1 MTVPRPLAVAHRA
14 GNSLAEFR
22 EAVDAGVDLVEAD
35 VHAFRGRLEVRHT
48 KSLGPVPWYWDRWYL
63 VPRRDQRLVLAD
75 LLAEVEPR
83 AHLMLDL
90 KGLHPR
96 VAPATAALLRTMEPA
111 HPVTVCTR
119 HWWMLDAFTGLD
131 HVRVVHS
138 ARTPRELTR
147 LRRRLTHRA
156 TYGVSLHRSLLTPEV
171 TRTLH
176 AYAEVVMTWPVVTP
190 ADLDEVLA
198 LGATG
203 AISDHL
209 DVLRPLVEGHARP

>member
-1 MTVPRPLAVAHRA
+1 VTSRRPLAVAHRA
-14 GNSLAEFR
+14 GNSLAGFR
-22 EAVDAGVDLVEAD
+22 EAAAAGVDLVEAD

-48 KSLGPVPWYWDRWYL
+48 KSLGPLPWYWDRWYL
-63 VPRRDQRLVLAD
+63 APRRDQRLVLED
-75 LLAEVEPR
+75 LLAVVEPR
-83 AHLMLDL
+83 APLMLDL

-96 VAPATAALLRTMEPA
+96 VAPATAALLRARDPA

-119 HWWMLDAFTGLD
+119 HWWMLDAFTGVD

-138 ARTPRELTR
+138 ARTPRELAR
-147 LRRRLTHRA
+147 LRRRLTRRG
-156 TYGVSLHRSLLTPEV
+156 TYGVSLHRSLLTREV
-171 TRTLH
+171 TRALH
-176 AYAEVVMTWPVVTP
+176 AHAEVVMTWPVETP

-209 DVLRPLVEGHARP
+209 DVLRPLVEGHAP